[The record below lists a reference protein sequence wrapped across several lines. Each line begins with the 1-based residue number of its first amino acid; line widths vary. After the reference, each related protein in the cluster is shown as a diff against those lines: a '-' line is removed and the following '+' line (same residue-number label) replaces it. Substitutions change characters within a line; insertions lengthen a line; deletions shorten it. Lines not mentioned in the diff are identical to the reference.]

1 MRKVHFS
8 SLLMIL
14 AETHLCLFLL
24 IATIRK
30 NEKSERKKY
39 MNIDVIGKKDGFV
52 IRLAKAE
59 DAIDY
64 YEQNYCPL
72 DKEVARLTGCK
83 EAFSKEE
90 VISFFMKSLEE
101 DDRYFFLIIAPNGE
115 IIGESVINEIDWDL
129 KCANFRIGL
138 YRQTERGKGI
148 GTWATEIT
156 RDFAF
161 EVLKLHRLEL
171 DVYSFNARAEKVYL
185 KAGFQREGVL
195 RDAVLDGEKYADDI
209 LMSILES
216 EWKEL
221 KKAE

>member
-1 MRKVHFS
+1 
-8 SLLMIL
+8 
-14 AETHLCLFLL
+14 
-24 IATIRK
+24 
-30 NEKSERKKY
+30 

-59 DAIDY
+59 DVINY

-83 EAFSKEE
+83 EEFSKEK
-90 VISFFMKSLEE
+90 VVSFFMKSLEE
-101 DDRYFFLIIAPNGE
+101 ENRYFFLIIAPNGE
-115 IIGESVINEIDWDL
+115 IVGESVINEIDLDL
-129 KCANFRIGL
+129 RCANFRIGL

-148 GTWATEIT
+148 GTWATKIT

-161 EVLKLHRLEL
+161 EKLKLHRLEL
-171 DVYSFNARAEKVYL
+171 DIYSFNPRAEKVYL
-185 KAGFQREGVL
+185 KAGFKREGVL
-195 RDAVLDGEKYADDI
+195 RDAILDGDKYADDI

-216 EWKEL
+216 ERKEL